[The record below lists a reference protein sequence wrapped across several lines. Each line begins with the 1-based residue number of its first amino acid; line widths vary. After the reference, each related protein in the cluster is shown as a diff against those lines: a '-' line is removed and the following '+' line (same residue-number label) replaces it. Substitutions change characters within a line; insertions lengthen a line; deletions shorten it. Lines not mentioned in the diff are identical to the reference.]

1 LRKLRGWNQ
10 PQDIGWRRS
19 VADANGNITYTG
31 RESKP
36 EITQR
41 EIIQAD
47 LNRLCGWTHN
57 GPYWRGG
64 WVVNLG
70 DDLTEAD
77 VDRIARLVAEIAEI
91 KGRAQRNQQ
100 RREFK
105 ARLDEL
111 GSEH

>member
-1 LRKLRGWNQ
+1 
-10 PQDIGWRRS
+10 

-41 EIIQAD
+41 ETIQAD
-47 LNRLCGWTHN
+47 LNRLCGWTQS

-64 WVVNLG
+64 WVINLG
-70 DDLTEAD
+70 DDLTDTD
-77 VDRIARLVAEIAEI
+77 VERIGRLVAEIAEI
-91 KGRAQRNQQ
+91 KGRAHRNQQ
-100 RREFK
+100 RRELK

-111 GSEH
+111 GSEHQPRNL